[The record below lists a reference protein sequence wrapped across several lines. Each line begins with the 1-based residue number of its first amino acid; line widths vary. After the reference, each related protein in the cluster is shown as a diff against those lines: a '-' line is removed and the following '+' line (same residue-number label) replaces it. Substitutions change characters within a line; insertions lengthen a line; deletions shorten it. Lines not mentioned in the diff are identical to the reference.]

1 MNPVDTR
8 RLIDRPKAESSA
20 AVAARVFE
28 ARKLQAE
35 RFRSEGIS
43 TNAEMSNAQMEKFC
57 PLSDDCKS
65 LLGNIIDRLGLS
77 ARAYSRI
84 VRIARTIADLSGV
97 ADIQPAHISEAA
109 GYRFL
114 DRRNFGEL

>member
-1 MNPVDTR
+1 
-8 RLIDRPKAESSA
+8 
-20 AVAARVFE
+20 
-28 ARKLQAE
+28 
-35 RFRSEGIS
+35 
-43 TNAEMSNAQMEKFC
+43 MSNSLMERFC

-65 LLGNIIDRLGLS
+65 LLETIIDRLGLS

-84 VRIARTIADLSGV
+84 VRISRTIADLAGSP
-97 ADIQPAHISEAA
+97 DILPAHISEAS